1 MALLTPHMNKSNID
15 LPIERVESVVLVIR
29 GEKVILDADL
39 ARLYGVTT
47 SRLNEQVGRNR
58 ERFPEDFVFQ
68 LTGEESAT
76 LRSQNAISKSRGGR
90 RYLPFAFTEHGAIN
104 GSQCVLNSQR
114 AVQASVQVVRAFVK
128 LRRILASHTELAKKL
143 AELEGKYDSQFKIVF
158 EAIRKLMAPPVV
170 KRKEIGFRPKA
181 LKR

>member
-90 RYLPFAFTEHGAIN
+90 RYLPFAFTEHGAIMAAN
-104 GSQCVLNSQR
+104 VLNSQR

>member
-1 MALLTPHMNKSNID
+1 
-15 LPIERVESVVLVIR
+15 
-29 GEKVILDADL
+29 
-39 ARLYGVTT
+39 
-47 SRLNEQVGRNR
+47 VGRNR

-90 RYLPFAFTEHGAIN
+90 RYLPFAFTEHGAIMAAN
-104 GSQCVLNSQR
+104 VLNSQR

>member
-1 MALLTPHMNKSNID
+1 MNKSNID

-90 RYLPFAFTEHGAIN
+90 RYLPFAFTEHGAIMAAN
-104 GSQCVLNSQR
+104 VLNSQR